1 MNNNIINTTKESI
14 RKIRGKSVIMDSD
27 LAQIYGVETKR
38 LNQQV
43 NRNSHKFPEDFMFQ
57 LTKEEYQSLRSQNA
71 TIKADD
77 SSLRSQNATIET
89 SKRGKHRKYMPYVF
103 TEHGVLQA
111 ANVINSD
118 LADKMSV
125 FVIRAFVEMR
135 EIILAQQ
142 EIIDK
147 KTEVRNTES
156 EANDKISQFFQDIKP
171 KLYGAINSVLD
182 TVIDKSS
189 GTTVRE
195 EAQDILKESIHHLKE
210 KLKKTGLENEEIAAR
225 ITKILAEAEK
235 ERALA
240 RKTNAESDQIE
251 FIVTVRK
258 LRLVLEAQKVLIG
271 GETHEIQK
279 INAFIAILT
288 ELTN

>member
-1 MNNNIINTTKESI
+1 
-14 RKIRGKSVIMDSD
+14 MDSD

-43 NRNSHKFPEDFMFQ
+43 SRNLHKFPEDFMFQ

-71 TIKADD
+71 TLEADD
-77 SSLRSQNATIET
+77 SYLRSQNATIEK

-111 ANVINSD
+111 ANVISSD
-118 LADKMSV
+118 LADKVSV

-135 EIILAQQ
+135 EIIIAQQ
-142 EIIDK
+142 EIIQK
-147 KTEVRNTES
+147 KNELLKTDTEPD
-156 EANDKISQFFQDIKP
+156 AKINQFFHDLKP
-171 KLYGAINSVLD
+171 KLYGAINNVLD

-189 GTTVRE
+189 GTTIRE

-235 ERALA
+235 ERAIA

-279 INAFIAILT
+279 INAFISILT
-288 ELTN
+288 ELTNDQN

>member
-1 MNNNIINTTKESI
+1 
-14 RKIRGKSVIMDSD
+14 
-27 LAQIYGVETKR
+27 
-38 LNQQV
+38 
-43 NRNSHKFPEDFMFQ
+43 
-57 LTKEEYQSLRSQNA
+57 
-71 TIKADD
+71 
-77 SSLRSQNATIET
+77 
-89 SKRGKHRKYMPYVF
+89 MPYVF

-118 LADKMSV
+118 LADKVSV
-125 FVIRAFVEMR
+125 FVIRAFIEMR

-142 EIIDK
+142 EILDK
-147 KTEVRNTES
+147 KTKVRNTEA
-156 EANDKISQFFQDIKP
+156 EANNKISQFFQDIKP
-171 KLYGAINSVLD
+171 KLYGAINNVLD

-225 ITKILAEAEK
+225 ITKIIAKAEK